1 LCSSHDHEESS
12 LAISHMSSLLSGLEG
27 SAGSQLGGS
36 NVQLEVM
43 GSLRAQQAHKDFQ
56 RKFELKRALYGAD

>member
-1 LCSSHDHEESS
+1 
-12 LAISHMSSLLSGLEG
+12 MSSLLSGLEG